1 MLINGVE
8 IPFWL
13 YISKVVKIM
22 RMKASFFVGT
32 AKTKLVLKLL
42 DCPYGRNLNVCGKLF
57 LRPTAK
63 GSIKL
68 GNNVTIVSRFLSNSV
83 GITNPTFLEC
93 IEGGRIEIGNNTGF
107 TSTIMSSRRLIKIGN
122 FVKIGGNVR
131 IFDHDYHSTDY
142 LYRRNYLTDSEY
154 VKSQEVII
162 EDDVFIGANSI
173 ILKGVHIGARSIVAA
188 GSVVTIKNIPSD
200 SVVAGNPAKIIKT
213 NSNCLIEK

>member
-1 MLINGVE
+1 MLINGAE
-8 IPFWL
+8 ISFWL
-13 YISKVVKIM
+13 YISKVIKIM
-22 RMKASFFVGT
+22 RMRASFFVAT
-32 AKTKLVLKLL
+32 ARTKLALKLL
-42 DCPYGRNLNVCGKLF
+42 QCPYGKNLNVCGKLF
-57 LRPTAK
+57 LRPAAN

-68 GNNVTIVSRFLSNSV
+68 GDNVTIVSRFLSNSV

-93 IEGGRIEIGNNTGF
+93 IEGGKIEIGNNTGF

-142 LYRRNYLTDSEY
+142 IYRRNFQTDTRY
-154 VKSQEVII
+154 VKSQEIII

-173 ILKGVHIGARSIVAA
+173 ILKGVHIGARSIIAA
-188 GSVVTIKNIPSD
+188 GSVVTIKDIPSD

-213 NSNCLIEK
+213 NSVCLSKT